1 MRKAKIEIEHPDH
14 SQELSRLRKILG
26 QIAGIEKMVLSRRYC
41 PEIVQ
46 QIRAATSALKA
57 LEFAIVKKH
66 ISSCVKQS
74 ARTDAPPL
82 LDKKLKELL
91 DLFKG

>member
-1 MRKAKIEIEHPDH
+1 MRKTKIENGHPDH

-26 QIAGIEKMVLSRRYC
+26 QIAGIEKMILSRRYC

-57 LEFAIVKKH
+57 LELAIVKKH

-74 ARTDAPPL
+74 ARTDAPPVF
-82 LDKKLKELL
+82 DKKLKELL
-91 DLFKG
+91 DLVKG